1 MRVLN
6 WRAGLLLGMGA
17 ALSGSGG
24 FEEKPVERTFTPTN
38 PQPVPRVR
46 QIRAEQ
52 ARYGYSA
59 THPALLSANQ
69 LRKLCRGRDV
79 LSRHHQ
85 G

>member
-1 MRVLN
+1 MRGLN

-17 ALSGSGG
+17 ALSGG
-24 FEEKPVERTFTPTN
+24 FEEKPVERTFTLTN

-46 QIRAEQ
+46 EIRAEK

-59 THPALLSANQ
+59 THPARLSANQ
-69 LRKLCRGRDV
+69 RRKLCRGRDV